1 MRSIEIVLGKIID
14 ILYTSG
20 DDQGGV
26 IFDEMTRLSAFHCRA
41 PQIQPKAADLLAEK
55 SDGDPLTRWV

>member
-14 ILYTSG
+14 ILYSSG

-26 IFDEMTRLSAFHCRA
+26 IFDEMTRLSAFLCSD
-41 PQIQPKAADLLAEK
+41 PQIPPKTADLLAEK